1 MAGTFTTQYCI
12 SRHPEKTRDRRL
24 LFCGAKKQT
33 AVKGFLKRR
42 WGLGREEN
50 FFPQK
55 KFSSLPKQSLAYFI
69 FKAAIFVY
77 WRF

>member
-24 LFCGAKKQT
+24 LFCVAKKQT

-50 FFPQK
+50 FF
-55 KFSSLPKQSLAYFI
+55 
-69 FKAAIFVY
+69 
-77 WRF
+77 